1 MTFAEFARTM
11 APIAAVAIAVTA
23 AALRLATRRSLVP
36 TIKPV
41 EELALH
47 DQRLAVV
54 SGATVVGLMV
64 ALLLGAPVVPASL
77 IGAALVVLARPAT
90 LRQAPVSPP
99 LLGSLLALFGAA
111 AVLGASPSVQ
121 RLLGHLDTAPRV
133 AIAGTIGSAV
143 TTNLATVAVLAPV
156 AVSRT
161 LTARSSRVST
171 SESGLTPIGSLA
183 TILWRDA
190 ARRAGEPVSM
200 RSYLAVGVPLSVVLV
215 IVGTAGMSTPLPTVT
230 ASPTVSGLAGVVQR
244 QNISFPS

>member
-1 MTFAEFARTM
+1 MQ
-11 APIAAVAIAVTA
+11 V
-23 AALRLATRRSLVP
+23 
-36 TIKPV
+36 
-41 EELALH
+41 ALH

-77 IGAALVVLARPAT
+77 IGAALVVLARPAA

-133 AIAGTIGSAV
+133 TIAGTIGSAV

-161 LTARSSRVST
+161 PLARSSRVST
-171 SESGLTPIGSLA
+171 SGRAHAHRVAGDDPLA
-183 TILWRDA
+183 RCRPAGGRASADAELPRD
-190 ARRAGEPVSM
+190 RRAAEHRPGHCRHRHGVS
-200 RSYLAVGVPLSVVLV
+200 
-215 IVGTAGMSTPLPTVT
+215 